1 MTRPIALLALLM
13 CPLADA
19 AALVDDAVMTRADRL
34 IEDAIAAKQI
44 PGAVLLVGRGS
55 SVVYRKAYG
64 QRALEPIPEP
74 MTVDTIFDLASLTK
88 PIATATAVMQLV
100 EDGRLRLDDRVA
112 NHLPDFGRHGKDTIT
127 VSHLLTHVS
136 GLRGDLDLEDP
147 WVGRDTALALAAEE
161 IPLAA
166 PGERFIYS
174 DIGFLVLGAL
184 VERLSGLPL
193 EQFVR
198 QRITTPLGMKDTEF
212 TPPASAQGRIAPT
225 QRCTPLGPRC
235 EGSGQIL
242 LRGEVHDPTAR
253 RMRGVAGHA
262 GLFGTADDLARYAR
276 MLLEGGALGSAR
288 ILSPLSI
295 VKMTSP
301 ATPPDMASI
310 RGLGWDI
317 DSSYSSNRGELLP
330 IGSFGH
336 TGFTGTS
343 IWIDP
348 LTETYVI
355 LLTHRVHPDG
365 RGDAGA
371 LRAQI
376 ATLVGAALRRLPD
389 SARLRE
395 AQWTGGQFQR
405 APARRAR
412 STSDTTAGL
421 TLSGIDVLRSE
432 NFKPLI
438 GKRVGLLT
446 HQAAIARSGESTV
459 ELIARAPGITLVAL
473 FSPEHGLRSDLD
485 AAVPSSVDARS
496 GLPVFSLYGETRRP
510 TAAMLRGIDTLV
522 VDLQDVGARF
532 YTYAT
537 TMGYLLEEAAR
548 SRIEVVV
555 LDRPNP
561 LGGTTIEG
569 PSLERGELGFT
580 AYFPMPI
587 RHGLTLGELAR
598 VFNAEGKIGANLS
611 VIGVRYWQ
619 RDAWFDETGLP
630 WVAPSPNLRSLQST
644 LLYPGVA
651 TIEGANVSVGRGT
664 DTPFQLIGAPWIDGV
679 RLAAELNGREIP
691 GVRFYP
697 VTFTPTSSRHQGER
711 CGGVSIVLT
720 DRERLPVVR
729 LGLELA
735 SALDHLYGPRFE
747 LDRIAGLFGREL
759 VNRLR
764 NGEPPQRIVD
774 SWAAQEAAW
783 RRLRA
788 PYLLYR

>member
-1 MTRPIALLALLM
+1 MRRWIALLALAFS
-13 CPLADA
+13 PLADA
-19 AALVDDAVMTRADRL
+19 ATLVDDAVMARVDPL
-34 IEDAIAAKQI
+34 IENAIAAKQI

-64 QRALEPIPEP
+64 QRALEPLPEP

-100 EDGRLRLDDRVA
+100 EEGRVRLD
-112 NHLPDFGRHGKDTIT
+112 
-127 VSHLLTHVS
+127 
-136 GLRGDLDLEDP
+136 DP
-147 WVGRDTALALAAEE
+147 WVGRDTALELAAEE

-184 VERLSGLPL
+184 VEQVTGLPL
-193 EQFVR
+193 DQVVR
-198 QRITTPLGMKDTEF
+198 QRIT
-212 TPPASAQGRIAPT
+212 A
-225 QRCTPLGPRC
+225 
-235 EGSGQIL
+235 
-242 LRGEVHDPTAR
+242 
-253 RMRGVAGHA
+253 
-262 GLFGTADDLARYAR
+262 
-276 MLLEGGALGSAR
+276 
-288 ILSPLSI
+288 PLSV

-301 ATPPDMASI
+301 ATPVDLPSV
-310 RGLGWDI
+310 RGLVWDI

-348 LTETYVI
+348 LTATYVI

-365 RGDAGA
+365 RGDVST
-371 LRAQI
+371 LRAQL

-389 SARLRE
+389 EARLRE
-395 AQWTGGQFQR
+395 ARWSGREFQR
-405 APARRAR
+405 ASAPRVR
-412 STSDTTAGL
+412 SAVESTAGL

-446 HQAAIARSGESTV
+446 HQAAIARSGESTIDLLAKASGV
-459 ELIARAPGITLVAL
+459 TLVTL
-473 FSPEHGLRSDLD
+473 FSPEHGLRSDVD
-485 AAVPSSVDARS
+485 AAVPSGVDARS
-496 GLPVFSLYGETRRP
+496 NLPVYSLYGETRRP

-522 VDLQDVGARF
+522 IDLQDVGARF

-537 TMGYLLEEAAR
+537 TMAYVLEEAAR
-548 SRIEVVV
+548 SNLEVIV

-561 LGGTTIEG
+561 LGGTVIEG
-569 PSLERGELGFT
+569 PSLERSELSFT

-598 VFNAEGKIGANLS
+598 LFNVEGRIGAKLS

-619 RDAWFDETGLP
+619 RDAWFDDTGLP
-630 WVAPSPNLRSLQST
+630 WVAPSPNLRSLQSA

-679 RLAAELNGREIP
+679 RLAAELNARDIP

-697 VTFTPTSSRHQGER
+697 VTFTPTASQHQGER
-711 CGGVSIVLT
+711 CGGVSIVLM

-747 LDRIAGLFGREL
+747 LDRVAGLFGRDV

-764 NGEPPQRIVD
+764 NGESPQRIVD
-774 SWAAQEAAW
+774 TWGPQEAAW

-788 PYLLYR
+788 PHLLYR

>member
-1 MTRPIALLALLM
+1 MRRWIALLALALS
-13 CPLADA
+13 PLADA
-19 AALVDDAVMTRADRL
+19 ATLVDDAVMARVDPL
-34 IEDAIAAKQI
+34 IENAIAAKRI

-64 QRALEPIPEP
+64 QRALEPLPEP

-100 EDGRLRLDDRVA
+100 EEGRVRLDDRVA
-112 NHLPDFGRHGKDTIT
+112 SYLPDFARHGKERIT
-127 VSHLLTHVS
+127 VRHLLTHVS
-136 GLRGDLDLEDP
+136 GLRGDLDLDDP
-147 WVGRDTALALAAEE
+147 WVGRDTALELAAEE
-161 IPLAA
+161 IRLAA

-184 VERLSGLPL
+184 VEQVTGLPL
-193 EQFVR
+193 DQVVR
-198 QRITTPLGMKDTEF
+198 QRITAPLGMQDTGF
-212 TPPASAQGRIAPT
+212 KPTAGALARVAPT

-276 MLLEGGALGSAR
+276 MLLGGGALGSAR
-288 ILSPLSI
+288 ILSPLSV

-301 ATPPDMASI
+301 ATPVDLPSV

-365 RGDAGA
+365 RGDVGA
-371 LRAQI
+371 LRAQV

-389 SARLRE
+389 EARLRE
-395 AQWTGGQFQR
+395 ARWSGREFQR
-405 APARRAR
+405 ASAPRVR
-412 STSDTTAGL
+412 SAVESTAGL

-459 ELIARAPGITLVAL
+459 ELLAKARGVTLVAL
-473 FSPEHGLRSDLD
+473 FSPEHGLRSDVD
-485 AAVPSSVDARS
+485 AAVPSGVDARS
-496 GLPVFSLYGETRRP
+496 NLPVYSLYGETRRP

-522 VDLQDVGARF
+522 IDLQDVGARF

-537 TMGYLLEEAAR
+537 TMAYVLEEAAR
-548 SRIEVVV
+548 SNLEVIV

-561 LGGTTIEG
+561 LGGTVIEG
-569 PSLERGELGFT
+569 PSLERSELGFT

-587 RHGLTLGELAR
+587 RHGLTLGEVAR
-598 VFNAEGKIGANLS
+598 LFNVEGQIGAKLS

-619 RDAWFDETGLP
+619 RDTWFDETGLP
-630 WVAPSPNLRSLQST
+630 WVAPSPNLRSLQSA

-679 RLAAELNGREIP
+679 RLAAELNARDSP

-697 VTFTPTSSRHQGER
+697 VTFTPNASRYQGER
-711 CGGVSIVLT
+711 CGGVSIVLM

-747 LDRIAGLFGREL
+747 LDRVAGLFGRDV
-759 VNRLR
+759 VNQLR
-764 NGEPPQRIVD
+764 NGESPQRIVD
-774 SWAAQEAAW
+774 RWGPQEAAW

-788 PYLLYR
+788 PHLLYR

>member
-1 MTRPIALLALLM
+1 MRRWIGLLALTL

-19 AALVDDAVMTRADRL
+19 AALVDEAVMARADRL
-34 IEDAIAAKQI
+34 IENAIAAKQI

-64 QRALEPIPEP
+64 QRAVEPTPEP
-74 MTVDTIFDLASLTK
+74 MTIDTIFDLASLTK

-100 EDGRLRLDDRVA
+100 EEGRLRLDDRVA
-112 NHLPDFGRHGKDTIT
+112 SHWPDFGRHGKDSIT
-127 VSHLLTHVS
+127 VRQLLTHVS
-136 GLRGDLDLEDP
+136 GLRGDLDLDDP
-147 WVGRDTALALAAEE
+147 WVGRDTALELAAEE

-184 VERLSGLPL
+184 VERISGLPL
-193 EQFVR
+193 DEFVR
-198 QRITTPLGMKDTEF
+198 QRITLPLEMRDAGFK
-212 TPPASAQGRIAPT
+212 PPSSAQARIAPT

-276 MLLEGGALGSAR
+276 MLLGGGALGSAR
-288 ILSPLSI
+288 ILSPLSV

-301 ATPPDMASI
+301 ATPTDLPSV

-348 LTETYVI
+348 LTETYII

-365 RGDAGA
+365 RGDVGA
-371 LRAQI
+371 LRAQV

-389 SARLRE
+389 EGRLRE
-395 AQWTGGQFQR
+395 ARWSGGEFQR
-405 APARRAR
+405 APSRRAR
-412 STSDTTAGL
+412 SATESNSGVA
-421 TLSGIDVLRSE
+421 LSGIDVLRGE

-446 HQAAIARSGESTV
+446 HQAAIARSGESSID
-459 ELIARAPGITLVAL
+459 LIAKAPGVTLVAL

-485 AAVPSSVDARS
+485 AAVASGVDTRT

-510 TAAMLRGIDTLV
+510 TPAMLRGIDTLV

-537 TMGYLLEEAAR
+537 TVAYVLEEAAR
-548 SRIEVVV
+548 SNIPVIV

-561 LGGTTIEG
+561 LGGTVIEG
-569 PSLERGELGFT
+569 PSLERSELGFT

-598 VFNAEGKIGANLS
+598 LFNVEGRIGANLT

-630 WVAPSPNLRSLQST
+630 WVAPSPNLRSLQSA

-664 DTPFQLIGAPWIDGV
+664 DTPFQIIGAPWIDGV
-679 RLAAELNGREIP
+679 RLAAELNGRDIP

-697 VTFTPTSSRHQGER
+697 VSFTPNASRHQGER

-735 SALDHLYGPRFE
+735 SALEHLYGPRFE
-747 LDRIAGLFGREL
+747 LDRIANLFGREI
-759 VNRLR
+759 VSRLR
-764 NGEPPQRIVD
+764 NGESPQRIID
-774 SWAAQEAAW
+774 SWSAQEAAW

-788 PYLLYR
+788 PHLLYR

>member
-1 MTRPIALLALLM
+1 MRRWIALLALALS
-13 CPLADA
+13 PLASA
-19 AALVDDAVMTRADRL
+19 AALVDEAMMARVDPL
-34 IEDAIAAKQI
+34 IESAIAAKQI

-64 QRALEPIPEP
+64 QRAVEPLAEP
-74 MTVDTIFDLASLTK
+74 MTVDTLFDLASLTK
-88 PIATATAVMQLV
+88 PIATATAIMQLV
-100 EDGRLRLDDRVA
+100 EEGRLRLDDRVA
-112 NHLPDFGRHGKDTIT
+112 SYLPDFGRHGKDQIT
-127 VSHLLTHVS
+127 VRQLLTHVG
-136 GLRGDLDLEDP
+136 GLRGDLDLDDP
-147 WVGRDTALALAAEE
+147 WVGRDTALELAAEE

-184 VERLSGLPL
+184 VEQVSGLPL
-193 EQFVR
+193 DQFVR
-198 QRITTPLGMKDTEF
+198 QRITTPLGMQDTGF
-212 TPPASAQGRIAPT
+212 KPPASAQARIAPT

-276 MLLEGGALGSAR
+276 MLLGGGALGSTR
-288 ILSPLSI
+288 ILSPLSVI
-295 VKMTSP
+295 KMTSP
-301 ATPPDMASI
+301 ATPVDLSSV

-365 RGDAGA
+365 RGDVSA
-371 LRAQI
+371 LRAQV

-389 SARLRE
+389 DARLRE
-395 AQWTGGQFQR
+395 ARWSGGEFQR
-405 APARRAR
+405 APARGVR
-412 STSDTTAGL
+412 SAIESTAAL

-432 NFKPLI
+432 NYKPLI

-446 HQAAIARSGESTV
+446 HQAAIARSGESTID
-459 ELIARAPGITLVAL
+459 LLAKAKGLTLVAL
-473 FSPEHGLRSDLD
+473 FSPEHGLRSDID
-485 AAVPSSVDARS
+485 AAVPSGVDPRS
-496 GLPVFSLYGETRRP
+496 NLPVYSLYGETRRP
-510 TAAMLRGIDTLV
+510 NAAMLRGIDTLV
-522 VDLQDVGARF
+522 IDLQDVGARF

-537 TMGYLLEEAAR
+537 TVAYVLEEAAR
-548 SRIEVVV
+548 SNLEVIV

-561 LGGTTIEG
+561 LGGTVIEG
-569 PSLERGELGFT
+569 PSLERSELSFT

-598 VFNAEGKIGANLS
+598 LFNAEGRIGAKLS
-611 VIGVRYWQ
+611 VISVRYWQ

-630 WVAPSPNLRSLQST
+630 WVAPSPNLRSLQSA

-651 TIEGANVSVGRGT
+651 TIEGANISVGRGT

-679 RLAAELNGREIP
+679 RLAAELNAREIP

-697 VTFTPTSSRHQGER
+697 VTFTPTASQHQGER
-711 CGGVSIVLT
+711 CGGVSIVLM

-747 LDRIAGLFGREL
+747 LDRIAGLFGRDV

-764 NGEPPQRIVD
+764 NGESPQRIVD
-774 SWAAQEAAW
+774 SWRVQEAAF

-788 PYLLYR
+788 PHLLYR